1 MLLLNVNSE
10 NMELEDMALIFSKFI
25 LNPLVKRQILDL
37 FKKDS
42 NGKLIIENYIDA
54 YINGE
59 DICSIKYKLLKDIIN
74 RGLKTFAGEK
84 YIDEFKNYLKDPYF
98 KKGLISV
105 IRGLAYFGVKKPFV
119 SGAPFLVV
127 WDVTYR
133 CNLKCKHCYANA
145 GKPLED
151 ELNNEEAKK
160 VVDIFGN
167 AGIVAIAFS
176 GGEPLMR
183 KDLFELID
191 RAKSYEM
198 QISIATNGTLL
209 NKENVK
215 KLKEHN
221 VDFVQISLDG
231 TKETHEKFR
240 GIKGIYD
247 KTIEGIK
254 NVIEEGICCGIS
266 MTATKLN
273 YKDVLNVIDLSEE
286 LGVNYFI
293 LYNYIPVGV
302 GDFDI
307 DLSAEEREE
316 LLNLLWNKLMNE
328 TNKKC
333 KTAFLSTAPY
343 YSRTALEHNKYYL
356 ATHFANVDLDG
367 DDRLKSLANFIGGCG
382 CGRFYL
388 SLRANGDIQPC
399 VFFPL
404 KLGNIREFNDEE
416 DFLEFW
422 RNNKVLNDL
431 RDREKLIICG
441 KCKYKYVCG
450 GCRARAYSYFK
461 DYLRE
466 DPGCILTKKYH

>member
-1 MLLLNVNSE
+1 MKT
-10 NMELEDMALIFSKFI
+10 EDMALVFSKLI
-25 LNPLVKRQILDL
+25 LNPITKRQILNL
-37 FKKDS
+37 FKKDD
-42 NGKLIIENYIDA
+42 NGNLIIENYIDA
-54 YINGE
+54 YMKGE
-59 DICSIKYKLLKDIIN
+59 DINSLGYKTLKSVLDN
-74 RGLKTFAGEK
+74 GLKTFAGEIYK
-84 YIDEFKNYLKDPYF
+84 ENFKDFLKDPLF

-105 IRGLAYFGVKKPFV
+105 VRGLGYFGVKRPFV

-127 WDVTYR
+127 WDVTYA
-133 CNLKCKHCYANA
+133 CNLRCKHCYANA

-151 ELNNEEAKK
+151 ELNTEEALKTI
-160 VVDIFGN
+160 DILANSGV
-167 AGIVAIAFS
+167 VAIAFS

-191 RAKSYEM
+191 RAKDYNM
-198 QISIATNGTLL
+198 QVSIASNGTML
-209 NKENVK
+209 NKTNAK
-215 KLKEHN
+215 KLKEHK

-254 NVIEEGICCGIS
+254 NVVDEDIFCAIAT
-266 MTATKLN
+266 TATKLN
-273 YKDVLNVIDLSEE
+273 YRDVPKVMDLAEE
-286 LGVNYFI
+286 LNVNYFM

-302 GDFDI
+302 GDYDI
-307 DLSAEEREE
+307 DLSPEEREE
-316 LLNLLWNKLMNE
+316 LLNLLWEKLNND
-328 TNKKC
+328 TGKKYR
-333 KTAFLSTAPY
+333 TAFLSTAPY

-356 ATHFANVDLDG
+356 ASHFANVDLG
-367 DDRLKSLANFIGGCG
+367 ENERLKSLANFIGGCG

-404 KLGNIREFNDEE
+404 KLGNIKSFKDEN

-422 RNNKVLNDL
+422 RNNKILNDL
-431 RDREKLIICG
+431 RDRDKLKICG
-441 KCKYKYVCG
+441 SCMYKYVCG
-450 GCRARAYSYFK
+450 GCRARAYSYYD

-466 DPGCILTKKYH
+466 DPGCILTKNLK